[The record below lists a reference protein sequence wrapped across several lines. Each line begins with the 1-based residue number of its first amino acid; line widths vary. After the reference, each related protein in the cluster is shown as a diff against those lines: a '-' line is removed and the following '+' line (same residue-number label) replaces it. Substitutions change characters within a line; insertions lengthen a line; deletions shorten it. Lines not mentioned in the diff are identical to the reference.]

1 MEYLRLEEGKMQKI
15 ENIGFAGLGLIGG
28 TIARAIRN
36 VYPDNLICAYDP
48 DLAALRESRFD
59 GVIDRAFGS
68 VKELAS
74 CDLIFFCAPVA
85 INCENMAALAPYI
98 KEEIILT
105 DVSSVKGSIHKA
117 VRGLGLSGHFIGGH
131 PMTGSERTGYRNS
144 DPALLENAYYLL
156 APEPEFPE
164 EATVWMN
171 DFIRSL
177 GALPLTVSCEE
188 HDFATAAI
196 SHVPHVIAASL
207 VNLVRDSDSPDEI
220 MHTIAAGGFKDIT
233 RIASSSPV
241 MWQHILLNNRDN
253 ILKLVDSYTAE
264 LGKIR
269 EAIAAGNA
277 DGIYDYFD
285 SARSYRDSFDTIHSR
300 SAHKVYFIHVD
311 IADRPGLIAE
321 VSTILAINNINIKNI
336 GINHNREFQE
346 GVLRVEFNSHEELV
360 TAVKLLQ
367 DRRFVV
373 HLPE

>member
-1 MEYLRLEEGKMQKI
+1 MRKI

-36 VYPDNLICAYDP
+36 VYPDSLICAYDP
-48 DLAALRESRFD
+48 
-59 GVIDRAFGS
+59 V
-68 VKELAS
+68 
-74 CDLIFFCAPVA
+74 FCAPVA
-85 INCENMAALAPYI
+85 LNCENMAALAPFV
-98 KEEIILT
+98 KEEMILT

>member
-1 MEYLRLEEGKMQKI
+1 MRKI

-36 VYPDNLICAYDP
+36 VYPDSLICAYDP
-48 DLAALRESRFD
+48 DLAALREARFD
-59 GVIDRAFGS
+59 GVIDRALGS
-68 VKELAS
+68 VEELAS

-85 INCENMAALAPYI
+85 LNCENMAALAPFV
-98 KEEIILT
+98 KEEMILT

-207 VNLVRDSDSPDEI
+207 VNLVRDSDNPDEI
-220 MHTIAAGGFKDIT
+220 MHTIAAGGFK
-233 RIASSSPV
+233 
-241 MWQHILLNNRDN
+241 Q
-253 ILKLVDSYTAE
+253 
-264 LGKIR
+264 
-269 EAIAAGNA
+269 AA
-277 DGIYDYFD
+277 
-285 SARSYRDSFDTIHSR
+285 
-300 SAHKVYFIHVD
+300 
-311 IADRPGLIAE
+311 
-321 VSTILAINNINIKNI
+321 
-336 GINHNREFQE
+336 
-346 GVLRVEFNSHEELV
+346 
-360 TAVKLLQ
+360 KLLQ
-367 DRRFVV
+367 GAFRGGLLGAEAVGVQTDQHRPVDDMLFHKYLKSDSISNFSGRSQGEWMTKARTC
-373 HLPE
+373 LRCGPRSIISGRISC

>member
-1 MEYLRLEEGKMQKI
+1 MRKI

-36 VYPDNLICAYDP
+36 VYPDSLICAYDP

-59 GVIDRAFGS
+59 GVIDRALGS
-68 VKELAS
+68 VEELAS

-85 INCENMAALAPYI
+85 LNCENMAALAPFV
-98 KEEIILT
+98 KEEMILT

-207 VNLVRDSDSPDEI
+207 VNLVRDSDS
-220 MHTIAAGGFKDIT
+220 
-233 RIASSSPV
+233 ASSSPV